1 MAKARRGTSNK
12 QGGKQMNYAE
22 ARLHLGYDHRMQQ
35 LEMSE
40 DLFGLIEHILY
51 TMEKYSNN
59 KQKKQI
65 DNIRFKLHDLHKQY
79 EKEYMDFNIGI
90 EMLKEEDTND

>member
-1 MAKARRGTSNK
+1 
-12 QGGKQMNYAE
+12 MNYAE
-22 ARLHLGYDHRMQQ
+22 ARLSLGYDHRMQQ
-35 LEMSE
+35 LEMVE

-65 DNIRFKLHDLHKQY
+65 V
-79 EKEYMDFNIGI
+79 
-90 EMLKEEDTND
+90 

>member
-1 MAKARRGTSNK
+1 
-12 QGGKQMNYAE
+12 MNYAE
-22 ARLHLGYDHRMQQ
+22 ARLSLGYDHRMQQ
-35 LEMSE
+35 LEMVE
-40 DLFGLIEHILY
+40 DLFGLIEHTLY

-79 EKEYMDFNIGI
+79 ENEYMDYNNGI
-90 EMLKEEDTND
+90 ELLRGLKKEDKSNDQL

>member
-1 MAKARRGTSNK
+1 MT
-12 QGGKQMNYAE
+12 
-22 ARLHLGYDHRMQQ
+22 Q
-35 LEMSE
+35 LEVVE
-40 DLFGLIEHILY
+40 DLFGLIGHILY

-90 EMLKEEDTND
+90 ERLKKEDTND